1 MAVLGDL
8 AAVAEVIRNLQYD
21 VGKLQVFLP
30 LIVDRVIAQ
39 KGSENIPCNCP
50 GRIAVAFVIDSRNDS
65 GGKVIL
71 IFQGAVQ
78 GDSKGL
84 LPDPAFSELMN
95 AVKIAAGSI
104 FGQRHRQVNNIDQI
118 GQMRISR
125 KNLCRCI
132 PGFQND
138 LFQ

>member
-39 KGSENIPCNCP
+39 KGSENISCNCP

-65 GGKVIL
+65 GGKASDIS
-71 IFQGAVQ
+71 GAVQ
-78 GDSKGL
+78 EIPRVSPRPSLHRAD
-84 LPDPAFSELMN
+84 ECCQ
-95 AVKIAAGSI
+95 IAADHLRTASPRVNISI
-104 FGQRHRQVNNIDQI
+104 RSAR
-118 GQMRISR
+118 
-125 KNLCRCI
+125 
-132 PGFQND
+132 
-138 LFQ
+138 